1 MTDVPDSSPRDD
13 RTQATVPGRGSPSA
27 AEPLEGVLR
36 AQLREADD
44 LAASSTARGT
54 AGWTAEQHVTYLD
67 GRPGAAWPY
76 NPAAEYGDQDWRE
89 PASDAEAAARA
100 AWLAENT
107 SPASGMVGR
116 PLTEVEDAVD
126 DAQERAVLSDR
137 AHDPDPSAW
146 AEYDRLVA
154 LDQLAPLATDRDA
167 LDDLTHDDLPDE
179 SSQDRA
185 SSGQDGWQLEDRVLR
200 DYLADEAAL
209 AGRSRTGGSEGE
221 DGPFID
227 PQGRRWASTGP
238 WAAGTCDPAKAT
250 DTTQPDDIDRLR
262 RRLEDLRSSAPH
274 NTRRTQGST
283 WTSRASSGASSLP
296 AGTMTTPPPAAT
308 LMPVVTGRGGRG
320 DPAPPQQPSGGH
332 GGGEFARVEAL
343 AGLAREVDGLR
354 RGLETL
360 VDIPTRLDDLARTVA
375 QLADAVAATP
385 ARPSPTVAMSWL
397 AAPADSDAL
406 AAMLG
411 ELASWL
417 HRVFL
422 RYPDGVAVLPECW
435 LGTPTSSRNCSG

>member
-13 RTQATVPGRGSPSA
+13 RTQATVPGRGSPSV

-36 AQLREADD
+36 AQRREADD
-44 LAASSTARGT
+44 PAASSTARGT

-67 GRPGAAWPY
+67 GRPDAARPY

-116 PLTEVEDAVD
+116 PLTEVEDALD

-167 LDDLTHDDLPDE
+167 LDDLTQDDLPDE
-179 SSQDRA
+179 SSRDRA

-200 DYLADEAAL
+200 DYLSDEAAL
-209 AGRSRTGGSEGE
+209 AGRSRTDGSKGE

-227 PQGRRWASTGP
+227 TQGRRWASTGP

-250 DTTQPDDIDRLR
+250 NTTQPDDIDRLR
-262 RRLEDLRSSAPH
+262 RRLEDLRSERAARHQADPGVDMDVESEQRREQLARWHDDDTSA
-274 NTRRTQGST
+274 
-283 WTSRASSGASSLP
+283 
-296 AGTMTTPPPAAT
+296 
-308 LMPVVTGRGGRG
+308 RG
-320 DPAPPQQPSGGH
+320 DTDAGG
-332 GGGEFARVEAL
+332 
-343 AGLAREVDGLR
+343 DGPGWER
-354 RGLETL
+354 
-360 VDIPTRLDDLARTVA
+360 
-375 QLADAVAATP
+375 
-385 ARPSPTVAMSWL
+385 
-397 AAPADSDAL
+397 
-406 AAMLG
+406 
-411 ELASWL
+411 
-417 HRVFL
+417 
-422 RYPDGVAVLPECW
+422 
-435 LGTPTSSRNCSG
+435 